1 MDMEWSPQNAMNAY
15 LQTLHMC
22 KVNKMHDEE
31 QKYGLDGSKV
41 VEPQGHEL
49 LSALAAGNQSR
60 LILDIST
67 SKQQHTN
74 NTITPITLALTIASN
89 QTNGK
94 LISIRPNLGYPV
106 YPAHRNYDQA
116 LVTDLSSSSY
126 PVYPAHRNYDQA
138 LVTDER
144 RQTDHVNELRVGD
157 PCEVMNDIRNVDF
170 VVIDCSNLDHDQMR
184 LVFEKLD
191 LNPKGAIIVATNVL
205 NREDGVFVVDQVLK
219 GKRGIKSCVTTLPL
233 GTSTSSGFQVIIK
246 IKSLMGKCQKRRR
259 QNRFF
264 VTFDE

>member
-1 MDMEWSPQNAMNAY
+1 
-15 LQTLHMC
+15 
-22 KVNKMHDEE
+22 MHDEE
-31 QKYGLDGSKV
+31 QKHGIDGSKV
-41 VEPQGHEL
+41 IEPQGSEL

-67 SKQQHTN
+67 SKQHTN
-74 NTITPITLALTIASN
+74 NTITPITLALTIAAN

-94 LISIRPNLGYPV
+94 LISIRPNL
-106 YPAHRNYDQA
+106 DS
-116 LVTDLSSSSY
+116 SSSSY
-126 PVYPAHRNYDQA
+126 PVYPVPRIYDQTS
-138 LVTDER
+138 VTDER
-144 RQTDHVNELRVGD
+144 RQPTELRVGD
-157 PCEVMNDIRNVDF
+157 PFEVMNDIRNADF

-233 GTSTSSGFQVIIK
+233 GASTSIGFQVIIK
-246 IKSLMGKCQKRRR
+246 IKSLMGKCQRRR
-259 QNRFF
+259 RHNRFL